1 MSEVESKHAEQF
13 TVNRLLN
20 SSESSITSDVGW
32 KLGREDGCAEGWGVG
47 ALEGALDGSK
57 EMVGCCDG
65 DALGDGEG
73 RLDGS

>member
-1 MSEVESKHAEQF
+1 MSEGESKHAEQF

-47 ALEGALDGSK
+47 ALEGALDGS
-57 EMVGCCDG
+57 
-65 DALGDGEG
+65 
-73 RLDGS
+73 